1 MIYETDTNRVLVYDN
16 AAWVMIA
23 DTDQPPAMQLIKVQ
37 TIGTAVATVAV
48 TGVFSSEFDNYLIT
62 VNGGV
67 GSVAQNIGLQLGATT
82 SAYYGGQV
90 NVTTGGAVSGVG
102 INNAAS
108 FTLAGI
114 STTTNN
120 YLNATLFDPFNSK
133 TTRLHSVRGDDR
145 SAGSYGTT
153 TGFLDNT
160 TSYTDFTLVVGGTMT
175 GGTIRVYGYR
185 N

>member
-1 MIYETDTNRVLVYDN
+1 MGYPVFAAGDVLN
-16 AAWVMIA
+16 ASDMNAVGLW
-23 DTDQPPAMQLIKVQ
+23 LIKTQ
-37 TIGTAVATVAV
+37 TIGTAVASVPV
-48 TGVFSSEFDNYLIT
+48 TSVFSSSYDNYLIT

-67 GSVAQNIGLQLGATT
+67 GSVAQNIGLQLGSTVT
-82 SAYYGGQV
+82 GYYGGQMT
-90 NVTTGGAVSGVG
+90 VTTAGAFAGTG
-102 INNAAS
+102 MNNAAN

-120 YLNATLFDPFNSK
+120 YLNATLFDPFNTK

-145 SAGSYGTT
+145 TAGSYGTT
-153 TGFLDNT
+153 TGFLNDT
-160 TSYTDFTLVVGGTMT
+160 TSYTGFTLIVAGTMT